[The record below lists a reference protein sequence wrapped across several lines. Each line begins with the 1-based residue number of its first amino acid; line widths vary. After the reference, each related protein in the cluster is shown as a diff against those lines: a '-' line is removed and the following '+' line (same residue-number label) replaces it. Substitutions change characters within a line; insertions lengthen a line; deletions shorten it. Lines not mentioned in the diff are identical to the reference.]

1 MISLST
7 AYLSFISKIS
17 NKLTYFFLSI
27 FFLSYSAADY
37 ALLILYFL
45 LCGYMAEI
53 YSLSI
58 PKLFNVFFH
67 KYTYRVF
74 LSAVIFSFYITVFL
88 FLFFCFLFYAGKN
101 IFESNQYYSNYIF
114 IFSFLVGGLV
124 ISIDDIVD
132 RYSFLHFNHNKI
144 YIFDIFKIVI
154 ITIIGCI
161 FIYYF
166 KAFEILNFLLV
177 YSLVVIC
184 FSLIKFFIFFRKI
197 NLNFF
202 HNIGNVKI
210 IEFRKSL
217 SLLLSILLISI
228 FIMGQFSFSRLLI
241 IYFENLESFASFS
254 FHYQLVE
261 ICSLFFL
268 VMTQIVSPA
277 IVHFVKLGNA
287 NKFQIFRDKIFLAL
301 LLFPPIIFFLI
312 NFIAKDVIAILNLE
326 IIHNL
331 FLNVMLSL
339 SLYST
344 FFYLIFYQY
353 LLILKKEIFFLK
365 TIIFG
370 FAINLILS
378 IIFLYYFSI
387 SGVAVANFLSNLF
400 IFIVLNQELSFF
412 YLRKKNINVIIIFFI
427 RLLFIAAFLIFFPI
441 RDIFESSF
449 LNLVKDLTYFAVLFF
464 IVELFLKKKFR
475 LLANYYNLIKFMNR
489 NVKRSKIN
497 IEQKIII

>member
-1 MISLST
+1 MISFST

-17 NKLTYFFLSI
+17 NKLFYFFVTI
-27 FFLSYSAADY
+27 FFLSYSATDY

-45 LCGYMAEI
+45 LCSYMAEI

-58 PKLFNVFFH
+58 PKLFEVFFH

-74 LSAVIFSFYITVFL
+74 LSTVIFSFYITVFL
-88 FLFFCFLFYAGKN
+88 FLFFCFLFFAGKN
-101 IFESNQYYSNYIF
+101 IFESSQYYSNYIF

-154 ITIIGCI
+154 SIIIVCI

-166 KAFEILNFLLV
+166 KAIEILNFLLA
-177 YSLVVIC
+177 YSLFVIC
-184 FSLIKFFIFFRKI
+184 FSLIKFFIFLRKI

-202 HNIGNVKI
+202 QNIVNIKI
-210 IEFRKSL
+210 IEFRKSS

-228 FIMGQFSFSRLLI
+228 FIIGQFSFSRLLI
-241 IYFENLESFASFS
+241 LHVENLESFATFS
-254 FHYQLVE
+254 FHYQLAE

-277 IVHFVKLGNA
+277 IVHFLKLGNA
-287 NKFQIFRDKIFLAL
+287 YRFKIFRDKILLAL

-312 NFIAKDVIAILNLE
+312 NFIAKDVIAILNLQ
-326 IIHNL
+326 ITHNL
-331 FLNVMLSL
+331 FLNIILSL

-353 LLILKKEIFFLK
+353 ILILKKEIFFLK

-370 FAINLILS
+370 FVINLILS

-400 IFIVLNQELSFF
+400 IFIILNHELSFF
-412 YLRKKNINVIIIFFI
+412 YLRKKTIYVIIIYFI
-427 RLLFIAAFLIFFPI
+427 RLLVIAVFFMFFPI
-441 RDIFESSF
+441 RDIFESSL
-449 LNLVKDLTYFAVLFF
+449 LNLIKDLTYFTVLFF
-464 IVELFLKKKFR
+464 ITELFLKKKFR
-475 LLANYYNLIKFMNR
+475 LLANYINLTTFLNK
-489 NVKRSKIN
+489 NVKRLKIN
-497 IEQKIII
+497 I